1 MYIMDA
7 IFYGHDEVLKDI
19 DVIFSGYG
27 WIVFSRILPFNT
39 SFGKHKSFKVSK
51 NKR

>member
-27 WIVFSRILPFNT
+27 LDWFFQGCTYHLTPLVW
-39 SFGKHKSFKVSK
+39 
-51 NKR
+51 